1 MSDDSIFDNNGSDPN
16 QNVDPPKLPGLP
28 DNLKDLVGEGKKY
41 ASVEK
46 ALEAIP
52 HAQAHIERLEQ
63 EAKELREKA
72 TSGVSAEEVMRTVQD
87 LLKAERGQTPTATID
102 EASIAGMLDRV
113 VGARERAQME
123 SANRNSVDSAM
134 KGKFGEK
141 AKEVFVQRA
150 TELGM
155 SVQSLEAMAK
165 TSPKAAL
172 ELLGVKPAQ
181 GTPVA
186 HSRSTINTEGLSQV
200 KQEPATRR
208 LMTGGATQADIMAA
222 WRDAGKPQT

>member
-1 MSDDSIFDNNGSDPN
+1 MTDSIFDTGNPDPGN
-16 QNVDPPKLPGLP
+16 SGEPPKLPGLP

-46 ALEAIP
+46 ALEALP

-63 EAKELREKA
+63 EAKELRENV
-72 TSGVSAEEVMRTVQD
+72 TRGVSAEEVMRTVQD
-87 LLKAERGQTPTATID
+87 LLKAERGQTPAATMD
-102 EASIAGMLDRV
+102 EAGIAGMLDRV
-113 VGARERAQME
+113 VSERERKQAE
-123 SANRNSVDSAM
+123 SANRNSVDVAM

-165 TSPKAAL
+165 SSPKAAL

-181 GTPVA
+181 GAPVA
-186 HSRSTINTEGLSQV
+186 HSRSTINTEGLTQV
-200 KQEPATRR
+200 RQDPAPRR